1 MHDHLWWY
9 VARAGGLTAWT
20 LLALSMVAGVAN
32 ATRILGRRVPSGWL
46 LAVHRFLGGL
56 SLTFVGVHVAG
67 VVADSWIHFGLL
79 DVVVPL
85 ASGWRPVAVAAGV
98 VAAWLLVA
106 VELTSLLRGR
116 LPATAWRWVHLSS
129 YVLYLSSTLHL
140 FAAGSDTY
148 GLAIRAGVV
157 LLTGV
162 VALLTIAAAV
172 ATSSRPAVPAAT
184 VSHLPSAHSAD
195 LVQRPPAQPPYADVN
210 V

>member
-1 MHDHLWWY
+1 VGDHLWWY

-20 LLALSMVAGVAN
+20 LLALSTAAGVAT

-79 DVVVPL
+79 DVLVPL

-129 YVLYLSSTLHL
+129 YVLFVSSTLHL
-140 FAAGSDTY
+140 FAAGTDTY
-148 GLAIRAGVV
+148 GLAIRTGVV

-172 ATSSRPAVPAAT
+172 AVSGRPEASAAP
-184 VSHLPSAHSAD
+184 VSHVPSAHSAD
-195 LVQRPPAQPPYADVN
+195 LGHRPPAHPPYADVGG
-210 V
+210 